1 MGKLK
6 NAVAVFKEK
15 GLGYAVNLA
24 ISKITARKIDSYN
37 SITGFFKNKY
47 GLEIGGPSGIFK
59 KRGFIPLYNIVSG
72 VDGCNFSTKTIW
84 EGSIEAGETY
94 FYQEN
99 KKGYQ
104 YISEA
109 SDLQQIPASKYDFVI
124 SSHCLEHVANPLK
137 AVSEWLR
144 VLKNDG
150 IILIVLPNKE
160 YTFDHQ
166 RPVTT
171 IAHLLADYSANI
183 GEDDLT
189 HLEEILKL
197 HDLKKDKLAGSFE
210 QFRER
215 GLKNFEKRSLHHHV
229 YNIALL
235 KEIFSFFKLEVLLT
249 HDKSKDLVIA
259 GRKANDQ

>member
-1 MGKLK
+1 MGNLRK
-6 NAVAVFKEK
+6 AVAVFKEK
-15 GLGYAVNLA
+15 GLGYTANLA
-24 ISKITARKIDSYN
+24 VSKAIARKINNYHL
-37 SITGFFKNKY
+37 IAGLFKDKL
-47 GLEIGGPSGIFK
+47 GLEVGGPSGIFK
-59 KRGFIPLYNIVSG
+59 PRSFIPLYNIIKG

-84 EGSIEAGETY
+84 EGNIEAGETY
-94 FYQEN
+94 IYHEN
-99 KKGYQ
+99 KKGFQ

-109 SDLQQIPASKYDFVI
+109 TDLSLIPDSKYDFVI

-137 AVSEWLR
+137 AVSEWVR
-144 VLKNDG
+144 VLKKDG
-150 IILIVLPNKE
+150 TILIVLPNKQ
-160 YTFDHQ
+160 YTFDNK
-166 RPVTT
+166 RPVTKMT
-171 IAHLLADYSANI
+171 HLLDDYNCNT

-229 YNIALL
+229 FDITLL
-235 KEIFSFFKLEVLLT
+235 KEIFNFFKLEVILT

-259 GRKANDQ
+259 GIKTGNQ

>member
-1 MGKLK
+1 MGNLK
-6 NAVAVFKEK
+6 KAVGIFKEK
-15 GLGYAVNLA
+15 GLLYTINMAV
-24 ISKITARKIDSYN
+24 SKIIARKINNYYLLA
-37 SITGFFKNKY
+37 GLFKNKY

-59 KRGFIPLYNIVSG
+59 PRGFIPLYSTIKK
-72 VDGCNFSTKTIW
+72 VDGCNFSNKTIW
-84 EGSIEAGETY
+84 EGNIEAGETY
-94 FYQEN
+94 IYHEN
-99 KKGYQ
+99 KKGHQ

-109 SDLQQIPASKYDFVI
+109 TDLGQVPVAKYDFVI

-144 VLKNDG
+144 VLKKDG
-150 IILIVLPNKE
+150 IILIVLPNKQ
-160 YTFDHQ
+160 YTFDHN

-171 IAHLLADYSANI
+171 FTHLLNDYNSNT

-197 HDLKKDKLAGSFE
+197 HDLKKDKLAGSFDA
-210 QFRER
+210 FRER

-229 YNIALL
+229 YDIALL
-235 KEIFSFFKLEVLLT
+235 TEIFGFFKLEVIIT

-259 GRKANDQ
+259 GRK